1 MRSRKV
7 SRRRLG
13 SLAAGAAAVA
23 GFPAIVRAADPVRI
37 GFLGPLSGALAFVG
51 QTNQNCLNLAV
62 SEINEQGGILGRKV
76 EVVAEEWVLSV
87 KAERPFERKA
97 NAAYHRLEGTY
108 GTFVRSFNV
117 PSTYDLSKVQAR
129 FRHGVLHL
137 LVPRAEAT
145 KPKKI
150 QVQVE

>member
-1 MRSRKV
+1 MMRFDPFKELEELQE
-7 SRRRLG
+7 RLFR
-13 SLAAGAAAVA
+13 AFGAPQQGPRVYA
-23 GFPAIVRAADPVRI
+23 PPVDVWEDEE
-37 GFLGPLSGALAFVG
+37 GLHLLVYLPGVEP
-51 QTNQNCLNLAV
+51 
-62 SEINEQGGILGRKV
+62 EKV
-76 EVVAEEWVLSV
+76 EVVAEEGVLSV
-87 KAERPFERKA
+87 KAERPFERKE

>member
-1 MRSRKV
+1 MMRFDPFKELEELQE
-7 SRRRLG
+7 RL
-13 SLAAGAAAVA
+13 
-23 GFPAIVRAADPVRI
+23 VRAFGAPQQGPRVYAPPVDVWEDEE
-37 GFLGPLSGALAFVG
+37 GLHLLVYLPGVEP
-51 QTNQNCLNLAV
+51 
-62 SEINEQGGILGRKV
+62 EKV
-76 EVVAEEWVLSV
+76 EVVAEEGVLSV
-87 KAERPFERKA
+87 KAERPFERKE
-97 NAAYHRLEGTY
+97 NAAYHRLEGTH
-108 GTFVRSFNV
+108 GPFVRSFNV

>member
-1 MRSRKV
+1 MDV
-7 SRRRLG
+7 WEDEEGLHLLVYLPG
-13 SLAAGAAAVA
+13 VE
-23 GFPAIVRAADPVRI
+23 P
-37 GFLGPLSGALAFVG
+37 
-51 QTNQNCLNLAV
+51 
-62 SEINEQGGILGRKV
+62 EKV
-76 EVVAEEWVLSV
+76 EVVAEEGVLSV
-87 KAERPFERKA
+87 KAERPFERKE

>member
-1 MRSRKV
+1 MMRFDPFKELEELQE
-7 SRRRLG
+7 RL
-13 SLAAGAAAVA
+13 
-23 GFPAIVRAADPVRI
+23 VRAFGAPQQGPRVYAPPVDVWEDEE
-37 GFLGPLSGALAFVG
+37 GLHLLVYLPGVEP
-51 QTNQNCLNLAV
+51 
-62 SEINEQGGILGRKV
+62 EKV
-76 EVVAEEWVLSV
+76 EVVAEEGVLSV
-87 KAERPFERKA
+87 KAERPLEKQEGV
-97 NAAYHRLEGTY
+97 AYHRLEGPY
-108 GTFVRSFNV
+108 GTFARSFNV

>member
-1 MRSRKV
+1 MRFDPFKELEELQE
-7 SRRRLG
+7 RL
-13 SLAAGAAAVA
+13 
-23 GFPAIVRAADPVRI
+23 VRAFGAPQQGPRVYAPPVDVWEDGEGLHLLLCRP
-37 GFLGPLSGALAFVG
+37 G
-51 QTNQNCLNLAV
+51 
-62 SEINEQGGILGRKV
+62 V
-76 EVVAEEWVLSV
+76 EPEKEVVVAEEGVLSV
-87 KAERPFERKA
+87 KAERPFERKE